1 MEITMHRRRPAVAL
15 SLAVLTAAPLSIVT
29 ASAANSEAGPGAPS
43 AVAVGWQ
50 RIALRTIFT
59 EGAAPPQVGALHL
72 AFTSV
77 AVDDAVQA
85 TRQMGSNAARAAV
98 ATAAHDVLSAYFVSS
113 RAHLD
118 ADLDAS
124 LARVP
129 NGPGE
134 TQGIQAGRA
143 AAAAMIA
150 SRVGD
155 GFGDPSIVYAKP
167 PAIGT
172 WQPSPGGAMA
182 TPWLGFVRPLVAV
195 APVLLDGPDAV
206 SSTAYAADYD
216 EVRRLGSVGSVQ
228 RSQEQTD
235 VARFFAFNPPLMY
248 RDALCRLLDA
258 DPVSL
263 ARTAR
268 LFALIDAS
276 VANSMIATFRLK
288 FDVGFWRPF
297 QAINSVDDGNPAT
310 EREPGW
316 APLVPNP
323 AYSDYSSGHAAATA
337 PMAETIRTMLGEDTT
352 LVLRNPTL
360 GAERTYTT
368 LSALEHDA
376 LHARI
381 WGGLHFRD
389 AMEDGYDLGHRT
401 ARAVAAAFG

>member
-1 MEITMHRRRPAVAL
+1 MHVRRAAVAL
-15 SLAVLTAAPLSIVT
+15 SVALLTAAPLSVVT
-29 ASAANSEAGPGAPS
+29 APAANSAAAPEAPS
-43 AVAVGWQ
+43 AVAVAWQ

-59 EGAAPPQVGALHL
+59 EGATPPQVGALHL

-77 AVDDAVQA
+77 AVHDAVQA
-85 TRQMGSNAARAAV
+85 TQGLGSNAARAAV
-98 ATAAHDVLSAYFVSS
+98 ATAAHDVLSAYFVNS
-113 RAHLD
+113 RVHLD
-118 ADLDAS
+118 ADLAAS
-124 LARVP
+124 LAKVP

-134 TQGIQAGRA
+134 TKGILSGRA
-143 AAAAMIA
+143 AAAAMIE

-167 PAIGT
+167 PAIGI
-172 WQPSPGGAMA
+172 WQPPPGGAMA
-182 TPWLGFVRPLVAV
+182 TPWLGFVRPLVPI

-206 SSTAYAADYD
+206 PSAAYATDYD

-235 VARFFAFNPPLMY
+235 VARFFAFNPPVMY

-258 DPVSL
+258 EPTSL

-276 VANSMIATFRLK
+276 VANAMIETFRLK
-288 FDVGFWRPF
+288 FEVGFWRPF
-297 QAINSVDDGNPAT
+297 EAIATVDDGNPAT
-310 EREPGW
+310 EPEAGW

-323 AYSDYSSGHAAATA
+323 AYSDYTSGHAAATA
-337 PMAETIRTMLGEDTT
+337 PLAETIRSMLGEDTT

-368 LSALEHDA
+368 LTALEHDA

-389 AMEDGYDLGHRT
+389 AMDDGYDLGHRT
-401 ARAVAAAFG
+401 ARAVAAAFD

>member
-1 MEITMHRRRPAVAL
+1 MHVRRPAFAL
-15 SLAVLTAAPLSIVT
+15 GVAVLTAAPLTVAV
-29 ASAANSEAGPGAPS
+29 ASATGPAAAPGPPS
-43 AVAVGWQ
+43 AVAVDWQ

-59 EGAAPPQVGALHL
+59 EGATPPQVGALHL

-77 AVDDAVQA
+77 AMHEAVQA
-85 TRQMGSNAARAAV
+85 TRGLGSNAARAAV
-98 ATAAHDVLSAYFVSS
+98 ATAAHDVLSAYFGNS
-113 RAHLD
+113 RVVLD
-118 ADLDAS
+118 ADLAAS

-129 NGPGE
+129 DGPGE
-134 TQGIQAGRA
+134 TKGILIGRA
-143 AAAAMIA
+143 AAAAMIE

-167 PAIGT
+167 AAIGI
-172 WQPSPGGAMA
+172 WQPLPGGAMA
-182 TPWLGFVRPLVAV
+182 TAWLGFVRPLVPI

-206 SSTAYAADYD
+206 DSAAYAIEYD
-216 EVRRLGSVGSVQ
+216 EVRRLGSRDSMQ

-235 VARFFAFNPPLMY
+235 VSRFFAFNPPVMY

-258 DPVSL
+258 EPTSL
-263 ARTAR
+263 DRTAR

-276 VANSMIATFRLK
+276 VANAMIETFRLK
-288 FDVGFWRPF
+288 FEVGFWRPF
-297 QAINSVDDGNPAT
+297 EAINTVDDGNPET
-310 EREPGW
+310 EHEAGW

-323 AYSDYSSGHAAATA
+323 AYSDYTSGHAAATS
-337 PMAETIRTMLGEDTT
+337 PMAETIRRMLGEDTT

-368 LSALEHDA
+368 LTALEHDA

-401 ARAVAAAFG
+401 ARAVAAALS